1 MTKNK
6 ERERERDLFVY
17 LGFIQPNALCPPSD
31 PRYQSEYEERF
42 LKRLEIKLN
51 SQSLR
56 KQVPMRIFEVV
67 LDVAHQNFV
76 FDIIQIRSLID
87 LEECVVTFV
96 SYSWKYQPKVRVYF
110 GGKKVIFTNGFWFY
124 HDLLV

>member
-1 MTKNK
+1 M
-6 ERERERDLFVY
+6 Y

-31 PRYQSEYEERF
+31 PRYQSEYEEQF

-87 LEECVVTFV
+87 LEE
-96 SYSWKYQPKVRVYF
+96 
-110 GGKKVIFTNGFWFY
+110 
-124 HDLLV
+124 